1 MISYL
6 NGSSALRV
14 NVTGSDV
21 PSTVTLTR
29 TPLGSISSSA
39 MVIADGA
46 MISRAASAGTLNNYK
61 IIR

>member
-14 NVTGSDV
+14 NVTGSEV

-46 MISRAASAGTLNNYK
+46 MISRAASA
-61 IIR
+61 